1 MARGDRP
8 EQDGGVRGWQVG
20 AVGACVVGA
29 VALLGQAAW
38 AQVVTP
44 QPWPGVVGPAIVVT
58 ADQTGRRTPAPDARA
73 VDPTLT
79 PTADAT
85 ATSLPDPPE
94 ALSTGG
100 TGTAAQARSA
110 SGGSGSTADGAHTSE
125 VRTTVAPAPQVVS
138 PDRVR
143 EVEAPE
149 HSTDGATSG
158 TPEEKSDRHES
169 AKDDD

>member
-1 MARGDRP
+1 
-8 EQDGGVRGWQVG
+8 VRGWQLG

-58 ADQTGRRTPAPDARA
+58 ADQTGRPTPAPDARA
-73 VDPTLT
+73 VGPTLT

-94 ALSTGG
+94 ALSTPGSV
-100 TGTAAQARSA
+100 APAQARSG
-110 SGGSGSTADGAHTSE
+110 SGGSSSTADGTQPSD
-125 VRTTVAPAPQVVS
+125 VRTSVAAAPQAVS

-158 TPEEKSDRHES
+158 TPEEKSDSHES
-169 AKDDD
+169 DKDDD